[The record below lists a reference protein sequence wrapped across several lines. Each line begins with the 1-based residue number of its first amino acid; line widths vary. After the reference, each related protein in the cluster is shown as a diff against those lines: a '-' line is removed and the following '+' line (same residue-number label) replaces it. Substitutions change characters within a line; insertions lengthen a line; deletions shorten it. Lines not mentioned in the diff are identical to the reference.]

1 MDLQLAGRT
10 VLVTGAGQGAG
21 RAIGLAFAGEGAN
34 VVFHYNS
41 SAEGAEKAAADAR
54 SLGVTAIAAQ
64 ADLRDA
70 DAVANLVDQ
79 TEKQVGTI
87 DVLINN
93 AAWTVPGPFLESTP
107 AEWKDQIDITV
118 TGTLLITHTVTKRMA
133 DTGGGTV
140 VSMMGD
146 SGRTGEAGLLIT
158 ATTRSTT
165 LGLTKSLA
173 KELARYGIRANA
185 VSLGLVA
192 TDTMQHSFGD
202 IDSPRMQKVLRQY
215 PLRRLG
221 VIEDIPPMVLMLA
234 SPLTSW
240 VTGQVV
246 SINGGYVMP

>member
-10 VLVTGAGQGAG
+10 VLVTGAGQGLG
-21 RAIGLAFAGEGAN
+21 RASGSAFAGEGAD
-34 VVFHYNS
+34 VIFHYNS
-41 SAEGAEKAAADAR
+41 SAEGAEKAAADVGAPR
-54 SLGVTAIAAQ
+54 GERGRRQ

-70 DAVANLVDQ
+70 DAVASLVDQ
-79 TEKQVGTI
+79 TEKAVGTI

-93 AAWTVPGPFLESTP
+93 AACDGSRPVPGVHTRGVEEPDRRHRDRHP
-107 AEWKDQIDITV
+107 AD
-118 TGTLLITHTVTKRMA
+118 HTRRDERMA
-133 DTGGGTV
+133 DNGGGTV

-185 VSLGLVA
+185 VSLGLVE
-192 TDTMQHSFGD
+192 TNTTQHMFGD
-202 IDSPRMQKVLRQY
+202 IDSPRMQKVLGNTRCA
-215 PLRRLG
+215 G
-221 VIEDIPPMVLMLA
+221 SAGSDDILPMVLMLA

-240 VTGQVV
+240 ITGQVV